1 MQFTTKMMLN
11 LLNDLL
17 DLAQIQKNT
26 FSLNKQYTN
35 IFDTIQK
42 AFDIIKPQ
50 ADLKNVQL
58 ELKRPSR
65 R

>member
-26 FSLNKQYTN
+26 FSLYKQYTN

>member
-26 FSLNKQYTN
+26 FSLYKQYTN

-50 ADLKNVQL
+50 ADLKNV
-58 ELKRPSR
+58 
-65 R
+65 

>member
-17 DLAQIQKNT
+17 DLAQIEKNT
-26 FSLNKQYTN
+26 FSLTKQYTN

-50 ADLKNVQL
+50 ADLKNV
-58 ELKRPSR
+58 
-65 R
+65 